1 MAIKAYNSGTNNHL
15 IDTTDRFEQGDMLAY
30 NAQKNLFTTSIK
42 LSDFAT
48 TSSLAALQ
56 ASVDSLGAGQFA
68 TLDDITQKIAEAQ
81 LDSGATLDGYVQ
93 DADLAAALANYQP
106 SIDLSAYYTTAQ
118 VDALIPTSFSGDYND
133 LTNVP
138 TLPTAFSGDYA
149 DLINKPTTFSGN
161 YADLSGQPNIPSI
174 SGLASTTYVD
184 NAIANSGGGNSG
196 SNITDISQ
204 LTDNNGLIPDLNGYV
219 TEIILANE
227 LASYQPTVDLSAY
240 ALANIVPGDVADLT
254 DNNNL
259 LQSNSLAG
267 YATEAYVTTQLAS
280 YQPTVDLSAYVL
292 AADAFSGDYTDLTNK
307 PTMFSGQYADLIG
320 APTIFSGNYADL
332 SGQPIIPSINGL
344 ASEAWV
350 AQQITNIGSG
360 GGVDLSSY
368 VTDTE
373 LNTTLGAYATTTSVN
388 TAIAA
393 IVHPTIPAD
402 VSDLTDLYGLINGGS
417 SDVSDLTGYVTDAEL
432 ATSLSSVLQEVED
445 LTTGYATETYVTN
458 ALSSAAIAS
467 ISALDD
473 LNDVAIDGTETTNHV
488 LMYNAVNRLWENI
501 DLDENFATRAYVT
514 EQVAQVVSG
523 GQLDLSGYVTE
534 NFLDQKLLERGN
546 HFSGNYNDLV
556 NRPNLFSGDYN
567 DLFNAPAGNNDLR
580 MQLVGQELQLINI
593 EPEPDTVISTVDLA
607 DLGVSLASNISYN
620 NLANL
625 PTLFSGDYND
635 LNNLPVLFSGS
646 YGDLAN
652 KPYIPSI
659 AGLATEQYVN
669 DKHAEPT
676 IWGDKLFKGSIT
688 FEDFTKQ
695 KTSIVSHEASKRE
708 LVMAIQTT
716 DAVPTEVLLSDSTR
730 IAIAQ
735 NSTAM
740 FKATAVCSSD
750 TVASSF
756 IVRGIVNHT
765 ASGNIQLVGTNI
777 LEILADSQDNW
788 NVDLTADATNNSLNV
803 TVTGGAATTID
814 WTLFVEIT
822 DVQR

>member
-68 TLDDITQKIAEAQ
+68 TLDDVIQKIAEAQ
-81 LDSGATLDGYVQ
+81 LDNGSTLEGYVQ
-93 DADLAAALANYQP
+93 DADLNAALANYQP
-106 SIDLSAYYTTAQ
+106 SIDLSAYYTTTQ
-118 VDALIPTSFSGDYND
+118 VDALIPTPFSGDYND

-174 SGLASTTYVD
+174 AGLASTTYVD
-184 NAIANSGGGNSG
+184 NAIANSGGGGGGNSG

-219 TEIILANE
+219 TEVILANE
-227 LASYQPTVDLSAY
+227 LGSYQPTVDLSVY
-240 ALANIVPGDVADLT
+240 ALANNVPGDVADLT

-259 LQSNSLAG
+259 LQSNSLTG
-267 YATEAYVTTQLAS
+267 YATEAYVTNQLAS

-332 SGQPIIPSINGL
+332 SGQPVIPSINGL

-373 LNTTLGAYATTTSVN
+373 LNTTLGAYTTT
-388 TAIAA
+388 TALDAAIAA
-393 IVHPTIPAD
+393 IVHPVANWNTIQNAPSIPTD
-402 VSDLTDLYGLINGGS
+402 ISDLTDGQGLLGQGSGGGGGATML
-417 SDVSDLTGYVTDAEL
+417 DGLT
-432 ATSLSSVLQEVED
+432 
-445 LTTGYATETYVTN
+445 
-458 ALSSAAIAS
+458 
-467 ISALDD
+467 
-473 LNDVAIDGTETTNHV
+473 DVAIDGTETTNHV
-488 LMYNAVNRLWENI
+488 LMYNAVNQLWENI

-534 NFLDQKLLERGN
+534 NFLDQKLLERGH

-788 NVDLTADATNNSLNV
+788 NVDLTADATYNSLNV